1 MKEVGL
7 KANHTSTP
15 KTHKTCV
22 DKTNDQ
28 LISSHGNTILTHV
41 NIFLNFGN
49 KCLASIYWLYK
60 LYKSPAMA
68 RFIISAE
75 KCSLKPLPKFPTSVF
90 KLMFNKLIDI
100 ISKVFSFEVLRH
112 SRQSAII
119 SFSFILLRFK
129 WS

>member
-7 KANHTSTP
+7 KVNHTRTP
-15 KTHKTCV
+15 KRCKTCV

-28 LISSHGNTILTHV
+28 LISSIIYTHV
-41 NIFLNFGN
+41 NIFLNFEN

-75 KCSLKPLPKFPTSVF
+75 KCSLKVLPKFPTSVF
-90 KLMFNKLIDI
+90 KLMFNKLTNI
-100 ISKVFSFEVLRH
+100 ISKVFSFQVLRH
-112 SRQSAII
+112 SKQSSII
-119 SFSFILLRFK
+119 SLSFILLRFK